1 MGGLPTYL
9 KSNDV
14 KKLCESFGTLK
25 FFNLVCEGAG
35 VHAVSKGYCFFEYVD
50 PKSAENAL

>member
-1 MGGLPTYL
+1 MGGILNHIILTGLPTYL

-35 VHAVSKGYCFFEYVD
+35 VHAVSKG
-50 PKSAENAL
+50 